1 MQRRLFRMQLSKL
14 LKQKADRVL
23 GIDASTA
30 SVAFCLFEDGKP
42 VLMGKLPILGSDIYD
57 KIKDAN
63 NKAKAIAKL
72 CNPDYV
78 AVESAIMVKSPD
90 AGIKIAMVV
99 GAILSVILKPE
110 TKVVTVAPI
119 SWQSYIGNNNFT
131 KAQKLEVQSQFPGK
145 SVTWYKSK
153 IREMRKQKTMDFFN
167 DKFGTSISDND
178 VGDAVGIAYYAYK
191 TLTERV

>member
-1 MQRRLFRMQLSKL
+1 MQLSKL

-30 SVAFCLFEDGKP
+30 SVAFCLFEDGTP
-42 VLMGKLPILGSDIYD
+42 FLMGKLPILGSDIYD

-72 CNPDYV
+72 CSPDYV

-131 KAQKLEVQSQFPGK
+131 KVQKLEVQNQFPGK

>member
-42 VLMGKLPILGSDIYD
+42 ILMGKLPILGSDIYD